1 MCVSKPSKHF
11 PSDCVQRTTLPS
23 PSHITVARIGATV
36 EPYLLHRIPLPPPLP
51 SRFLLSPAKWM
62 GTLPRSP
69 PPSAGSFPDKRT
81 RSEYSVER
89 APGDSTATATPPEK
103 EAVDPGTAANPFY
116 WSGRRAAEV
125 VVDADPPACFV
136 ERPPRR
142 SVRRRR
148 RRSSLSAGSASA
160 GRRSTGVRR
169 FAERSTLTRSASL
182 ELQGPRYVSRCS
194 MFYTSDSIRV
204 PKKPKFDSP

>member
-1 MCVSKPSKHF
+1 M
-11 PSDCVQRTTLPS
+11 DGDATTLAS
-23 PSHITVARIGATV
+23 
-36 EPYLLHRIPLPPPLP
+36 
-51 SRFLLSPAKWM
+51 
-62 GTLPRSP
+62 
-69 PPSAGSFPDKRT
+69 PSAGSFPDKRA

-103 EAVDPGTAANPFY
+103 VGVVPRTTPNPFY
-116 WSGRRAAEV
+116 WSGRRASEV
-125 VVDADPPACFV
+125 VVAADPPACFV

-148 RRSSLSAGSASA
+148 RRSSLSAGAASA

-182 ELQGPRYVSRCS
+182 ELEGPRYVSPAPCS
-194 MFYTSDSIRV
+194 TSPIQSVSQKKLISIHPRV
-204 PKKPKFDSP
+204 YMYLSCLHRSIYLFMANLEN